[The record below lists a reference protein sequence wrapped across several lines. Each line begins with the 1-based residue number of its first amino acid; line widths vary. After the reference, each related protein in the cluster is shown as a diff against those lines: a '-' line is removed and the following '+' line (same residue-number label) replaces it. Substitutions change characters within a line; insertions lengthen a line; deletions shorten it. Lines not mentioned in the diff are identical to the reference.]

1 MPTIEKRVQAL
12 EQENATRK
20 QAEELLTIAVRAL
33 VSKEAF
39 EKLQETVKESEERNG
54 KLFNVLI
61 NQGDLHNK
69 RLTELQDNIIEI
81 QDQTIEAKDKIT
93 EVDGKVVGLQTEM
106 RQRFTEVNQHFT
118 VIDQH
123 FTAIDQRFTEQDGK
137 ITALQ
142 TDVTSLKTDVSDLK
156 SMARQIL
163 ARLPKES

>member
-20 QAEELLTIAVRAL
+20 QTEEWLTITVRAL

-39 EKLQETVKESEERNG
+39 EKLQETIKESQEKYG

-69 RLTELQDNIIEI
+69 RLTELQDQIIEVNR
-81 QDQTIEAKDKIT
+81 KII

-106 RQRFTEVNQHFT
+106 RQRFTKQDGKITGLQTEM
-118 VIDQH
+118 DR
-123 FTAIDQRFTEQDGK
+123 RFTEQDGK
-137 ITALQ
+137 ITGLQ
-142 TDVTSLKTDVSDLK
+142 TTQAEHTTLLK
-156 SMARQIL
+156 QIL
-163 ARLPKES
+163 ERLPEKPTA